1 MGLSERPT
9 DSPSDLSM
17 IREAHRILREILPPT
32 PARTFPHL
40 NRQLGAE
47 VWFKLEAWQPTGSF
61 KVRGAL
67 ARMSRLRPE
76 ERARGVVTASAGNHG
91 LAVAFAARLLSGIPV
106 TVFVPETAA
115 PNKVRALEAFGVHL
129 ERVGRTYA
137 EAHAAAV
144 AFARHQGA
152 CYLHAYEDPWV
163 VAGQGTIALE
173 LMEALPA
180 LDAVL
185 VPVGGGGLIS
195 GIARA
200 YQALAPRTRIIG
212 VQTEASPALAA
223 SLRDGR
229 LYEDYPAGPTLADGL
244 AGGVGA
250 WAYQLALEGA
260 IHEVFVVR
268 EETLLEAIGWL
279 AAEAHL
285 IVEGSGAVGI
295 AALWETGPRWAGQRV
310 AVVLSGGNLEG
321 EILLRGLT
329 RYLERQTE
337 DSAGRSCAPV
347 GA

>member
-1 MGLSERPT
+1 MELSERLT
-9 DSPSDLSM
+9 DSPPDLSM
-17 IREAHRILREILPPT
+17 IREAHRILRMTLPPT

-76 ERARGVVTASAGNHG
+76 EWARGVVTASAGNHG

-115 PNKVRALEAFGVHL
+115 PNKVHALEAFGVRL
-129 ERVGRTYA
+129 ERAGRTYA
-137 EAHAAAV
+137 EAHAAAL
-144 AFARHQGA
+144 AFARRQGA

-173 LMEALPA
+173 LIEALPD

-200 YQALAPRTRIIG
+200 YQALAPRTRILG
-212 VQTEASPALAA
+212 VQTDASSALAA

-260 IHEVFVVR
+260 IHEVLVVR
-268 EETLLEAIGWL
+268 EETLLEAIRWL

-310 AVVLSGGNLEG
+310 AVVLSGSNLEG
-321 EILLRGLT
+321 EILLHGLK
-329 RYLERQTE
+329 RYLERRTE
-337 DSAGRSCAPV
+337 DSVGRSRAPI